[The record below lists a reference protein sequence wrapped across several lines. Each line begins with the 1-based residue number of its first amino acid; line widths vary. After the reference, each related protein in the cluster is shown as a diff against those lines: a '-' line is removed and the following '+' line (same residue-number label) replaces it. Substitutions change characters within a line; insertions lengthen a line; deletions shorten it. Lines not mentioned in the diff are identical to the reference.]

1 MAYRHEELAQAFVKL
16 PVEVYGV
23 YRTELEAGVIYDGH
37 VDRPTTKC
45 AVIISLRGQAEFI
58 YNGTERFLLE
68 PGKVLLGGMQKRLEI
83 HTSEQGFEYGLI
95 HYVPVR
101 SGTEDA
107 QPLIDVSMLHT
118 PQSPELLQL
127 LEKLLNASSSPDT
140 MLLLEKKALFYQLV
154 NRVLQSERAQQNK
167 ASYSLIEEATAYIHD
182 HFDEP
187 ITLYQLAERFGLK
200 PKYFSSLFQRYT
212 GIGPIDYLIQ
222 YRINRAYELLMTGQF
237 TVAAVARSVGY
248 QDAYYFSRLF
258 KKHKGSSP
266 GFFGLHQKRNRPSS

>member
-1 MAYRHEELAQAFVKL
+1 MAYLHEELAQAFVKL
-16 PVEVYGV
+16 PIEVYGV
-23 YRTELEAGVIYDGH
+23 YRTELESGVIYDGH

-58 YNGTERFLLE
+58 YNETERFTLE
-68 PGKVLLGGMQKRLEI
+68 PGKILLGGMMKRLEI
-83 HTSEQGFEYGLI
+83 HTGEQGFEYGLI

-101 SGTEDA
+101 TGTEDA
-107 QPLIDVSMLHT
+107 QRLIDVSMLHT

-127 LEKLLNASSSPDT
+127 LEKLLQASSSPDA
-140 MLLLEKKALFYQLV
+140 MLLLEKKALFYQLI
-154 NRVLQSERAQQNK
+154 NRVLQSERTQQNK
-167 ASYSLIEEATAYIHD
+167 ASYPLIEEAMAYIHD

-187 ITLYQLAERFGLK
+187 ITLHQLADRFGLK

-258 KKHKGSSP
+258 KKHKGTSP
-266 GFFGLHQKRNRPSS
+266 GYFGLHQKRNRPS

>member
-1 MAYRHEELAQAFVKL
+1 MAYPHEELAQAFVKQ

-23 YRTELEAGVIYDGH
+23 YRTEMEAGAIYDGH
-37 VDRPTTKC
+37 VDTPTTKC

-58 YNGTERFLLE
+58 FNETERFLLE
-68 PGKVLLGGMQKRLEI
+68 PGKVMLGGMQKRLEI
-83 HTSEQGFEYGLI
+83 HTGDQGFEYGLV
-95 HYVPVR
+95 HYIPVR
-101 SGTEDA
+101 TGTEDA
-107 QPLIDVSMLHT
+107 RQLMDAHMLHT
-118 PQSPELLQL
+118 PQNPELLQL
-127 LEKLLNASSSPDT
+127 LEKLLKASSSPDA
-140 MLLLEKKALFYQLV
+140 MMLLEKKALFYQLI

-167 ASYSLIEEATAYIHD
+167 ASHLLIEEATAYIHD

-187 ITLYQLAERFGLK
+187 ITLFQLAERFGLK

-266 GFFGLHQKRNRPSS
+266 GFFGLHQKRNRPS

>member
-1 MAYRHEELAQAFVKL
+1 MAYLHEELAQAFVKL

-45 AVIISLRGQAEFI
+45 AVLISLRGQAEFI
-58 YNGTERFLLE
+58 YNETERFLLE
-68 PGKVLLGGMQKRLEI
+68 PGKILLGGMQKRLEI
-83 HTSEQGFEYGLI
+83 HTSDQGFEYGLI

-101 SGTEDA
+101 TGTEDA
-107 QPLIDVSMLHT
+107 RPLIEVSMLHT

-127 LEKLLNASSSPDT
+127 LERLLKASSSPDA
-140 MLLLEKKALFYQLV
+140 MLLLEKKALFYQLIS
-154 NRVLQSERAQQNK
+154 RVLQSERTQQNK

-266 GFFGLHQKRNRPSS
+266 GFFGLHHKRNRPS

>member
-1 MAYRHEELAQAFVKL
+1 MAYLHEELAQAFVKL
-16 PVEVYGV
+16 PIEVYGV
-23 YRTELEAGVIYDGH
+23 YRTEMEASSIYDGH

-58 YNGTERFLLE
+58 FNETERFVLE
-68 PGKVLLGGMQKRLEI
+68 PGKILLGGMQKRLEI
-83 HTSEQGFEYGLI
+83 HTSDQGFEYGLV

-101 SGTEDA
+101 TGTEDA
-107 QPLIDVSMLHT
+107 QRLTDVSMLYT
-118 PQSPELLQL
+118 PRSPELLQL
-127 LEKLLNASSSPDT
+127 LEKLLQASSSPDA
-140 MLLLEKKALFYQLV
+140 MLLLEKKALFYQLI
-154 NRVLQSERAQQNK
+154 NRVLQSERTQQNK

-187 ITLYQLAERFGLK
+187 ITLYQLADRFGLK

-248 QDAYYFSRLF
+248 QDQYYFSRLF

-266 GFFGLHQKRNRPSS
+266 GFFGLHQKRNRPS